1 MTVLA
6 VTLTTLAPSE
16 PASSKITWNSS
27 VSTPSTSAVITLSTS
42 AAITVDMYSIIVP
55 VASRRRCSSCGTQ
68 RATTLTRLS
77 SISSCAATRFLYAV
91 ARASRSNA
99 SQLSA
104 SVTTSCFHST
114 RGCQRPPGTAGG
126 SDGVGLGGGG
136 DGGGLGG
143 GDGGWTVQSS

>member
-1 MTVLA
+1 MIVLA

-16 PASSKITWNSS
+16 PASLKITWNSS

-68 RATTLTRLS
+68 RATTSIRLS
-77 SISSCAATRFLYAV
+77 SICSSAARCFWYAA
-91 ARASRSNA
+91 ARAFRSNE

-104 SVTTSCFHST
+104 SVTTSCPHSM
-114 RGCQRPPGTAGG
+114 RRCQRPPGTAGG
-126 SDGVGLGGGG
+126 CGGVGLGGGG
-136 DGGGLGG
+136 GGGGLGG
-143 GDGGWTVQSS
+143 GDGGWAVQNS